1 MIMKI
6 YAICASEETDCL
18 ETIESYFESKE
29 IELVTN
35 FNQIGSHNDCVV
47 VSHSTIPRLKEFNL
61 SNFTNLYLY
70 HSKNIVLANDE
81 KSLLD
86 LLEDAIKHENWKR
99 AKGINDLLIDINF
112 IYRKTLLSSMPDYL
126 QIETTSFCNAKCIMC
141 SHYFSDN
148 KGAAHL
154 GDSTIEHMEDAL
166 QLSRTISLNGMG
178 EPFISDRLPNQIDYY
193 ASMGNKIVTNTNL
206 SVLDEGLI
214 NRINKHFEWIEVSCD
229 GATKETYESIRK
241 NLSFDTFL
249 KNLFVLKER
258 CPHVR
263 KHIATVV
270 MRQNV
275 HEMPD
280 LVKLACDA
288 GASIITFM
296 TLNSNIVIQNQ
307 KDEMRFFPKVLEYY
321 SVKAVEMGE
330 KCGIPVIVPN
340 MGMLDRSISYE
351 EIEDELHLM
360 KQTPFFKDDSEL
372 ENMKRIA
379 SVVSTYLESHDEI
392 QRDTK
397 ASDVRC
403 CGVCD
408 WLLKNSY
415 IDLNGNVAMCC
426 RNQSFHT
433 GNVNEAGSFSAVWN
447 SSFYQKLREIF
458 YSGFVPEA
466 CLKCGLIESGNLKF
480 LNVNID
486 RTFYIDPEYK
496 TRQKDTLK
504 ALLEESDNQ

>member
-1 MIMKI
+1 MLTKI
-6 YAICASEETDCL
+6 YAVCASEEIKCL
-18 ETIESYFESKE
+18 EAIRNYFESPDT
-29 IELVTN
+29 ELVSN
-35 FNQIGSHNDCVV
+35 VDRISQNEHIVIN
-47 VSHSTIPRLKEFNL
+47 HSDVPRLKDFDL
-61 SNFTNLYLY
+61 SNYTNLYLY
-70 HSKNIVLANDE
+70 HSGNIVRTNDE
-81 KSLLD
+81 KGLLD
-86 LLEDAIKHENWKR
+86 LLEEAIRQGNWKR

-112 IYRKTLLSSMPDYL
+112 IYRKAVLSSMPDYL

-141 SHYFSDN
+141 SHYFSGN

-178 EPFISDRLPNQIDYY
+178 EPFISDRLLDQIDHY

-214 NRINKHFEWIEVSCD
+214 DRINKHFEWIEVSCD

-241 NLSFDTFL
+241 NLSFNTFL

-275 HEMPD
+275 HEMPE

-296 TLNSNIVIQNQ
+296 MLNSNIVIQNQ

-351 EIEDELHLM
+351 EIEDELNLM

-372 ENMKRIA
+372 KKMKRRA
-379 SVVSTYLESHDEI
+379 SAVSIYLESHDEI

-433 GNVNEAGSFSAVWN
+433 GNVNETGSFSAVWN

-466 CLKCGLIESGNLKF
+466 CLKCGLFESGNLKF

-486 RTFYIDPEYK
+486 RSFYRDPEYK
-496 TRQKDTLK
+496 TRQKNTLK
-504 ALLEESDNQ
+504 VLLEESDNQ

>member
-1 MIMKI
+1 MFMKI
-6 YAICASEETDCL
+6 YVICASEETNCL
-18 ETIESYFESKE
+18 EAIENYFEFKE
-29 IELVTN
+29 IELVTDL
-35 FNQIGSHNDCVV
+35 NQIGRLNDCVV
-47 VSHSTIPRLKEFNL
+47 VSHSIVPMLKEFNL

-70 HSKNIVLANDE
+70 HSGNIVSVNDE

-154 GDSTIEHMEDAL
+154 GDLTLEHMEDAL

-178 EPFISDRLPNQIDYY
+178 EPFISDRLLDQIDHY
-193 ASMGNKIVTNTNL
+193 ALKGNKIVTNTNL

-214 NRINKHFEWIEVSCD
+214 DRINKHFEWIEVSCD

-241 NLSFDTFL
+241 NLSFDTFI

-263 KHIATVV
+263 KHIAAVV

-275 HEMPD
+275 HEMPE

-307 KDEMRFFPKVLEYY
+307 RDEMRYYPKVLEYY
-321 SVKAVEMGE
+321 SVKAVETGE

-340 MGMLDRSISYE
+340 MGMLDRNISYE
-351 EIEDELHLM
+351 EIKEELNLM

-372 ENMKRIA
+372 ERMKRIA
-379 SVVSTYLESHDEI
+379 SVVSLYLESHDEI

-433 GNVNEAGSFSAVWN
+433 GNVNEAGSFSVVWN

-486 RTFYIDPEYK
+486 RSFYLDPEYK
-496 TRQKDTLK
+496 TRQKITLK
-504 ALLEESDNQ
+504 SLLEESDNQ

>member
-1 MIMKI
+1 
-6 YAICASEETDCL
+6 
-18 ETIESYFESKE
+18 
-29 IELVTN
+29 
-35 FNQIGSHNDCVV
+35 
-47 VSHSTIPRLKEFNL
+47 
-61 SNFTNLYLY
+61 
-70 HSKNIVLANDE
+70 
-81 KSLLD
+81 
-86 LLEDAIKHENWKR
+86 
-99 AKGINDLLIDINF
+99 
-112 IYRKTLLSSMPDYL
+112 
-126 QIETTSFCNAKCIMC
+126 
-141 SHYFSDN
+141 
-148 KGAAHL
+148 
-154 GDSTIEHMEDAL
+154 
-166 QLSRTISLNGMG
+166 
-178 EPFISDRLPNQIDYY
+178 
-193 ASMGNKIVTNTNL
+193 
-206 SVLDEGLI
+206 
-214 NRINKHFEWIEVSCD
+214 
-229 GATKETYESIRK
+229 
-241 NLSFDTFL
+241 
-249 KNLFVLKER
+249 
-258 CPHVR
+258 
-263 KHIATVV
+263 

-296 TLNSNIVIQNQ
+296 TLNSNIVIQNR